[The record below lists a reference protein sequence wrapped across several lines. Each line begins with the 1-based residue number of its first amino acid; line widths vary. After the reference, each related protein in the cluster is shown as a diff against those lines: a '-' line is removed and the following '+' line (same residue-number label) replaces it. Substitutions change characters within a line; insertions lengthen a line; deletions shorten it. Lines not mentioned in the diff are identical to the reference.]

1 MEKLLTELR
10 LRGFSEQTIKA
21 YIYYNKLFLK
31 YIKKDV
37 DVIVEDDIKKY
48 IGYLLSEGNYSAAS
62 VGLVKAALK
71 FFYDEVLKKGIVTLR
86 TPKIDKK
93 LPVVLNKEEVSRLIE
108 SASNEKSKLIIK
120 MLYSSGLRLS
130 ECINMKVDDLEF
142 NEKIAW
148 VRGGKGRK
156 DRMVILSEKLAKEL
170 EKYFKDR
177 DFQSEYAFPGPKGI
191 MSSRNARKIVTN
203 AAKSAG
209 IKKKVSPHTM
219 RHCFATHLLESG
231 VDIRKIQEL
240 LGHANLQTTQIYT
253 RVSKEELKKVI
264 SPLDEL

>member
-1 MEKLLTELR
+1 MEKLLTELS
-10 LRGFSEQTIKA
+10 LRGFSEQTVKA
-21 YIYYNKLFLK
+21 YMYYNKLFLK
-31 YIKKDV
+31 YIQKDV
-37 DVIVEDDIKKY
+37 DDIVEDDIRKY
-48 IGYLLSEGNYSAAS
+48 IVHLLSNKKYSAAS

-108 SASNEKSKLIIK
+108 SASNKKSKLIIK

-148 VRGGKGRK
+148 VRRGKGRK
-156 DRMVILSEKLAKEL
+156 DRMVILSERLAKEL
-170 EKYFKDR
+170 ENHFR
-177 DFQSEYAFPGPKGI
+177 SRGFESEYAFPGPNGV
-191 MSSRNARKIVTN
+191 MSDRNVRKIVTN

-209 IKKKVSPHTM
+209 IKKKVSPHTL
-219 RHCFATHLLESG
+219 RHCFATHLLEAG

-240 LGHANLQTTQIYT
+240 LGHANLFIT
-253 RVSKEELKKVI
+253 R
-264 SPLDEL
+264 